1 MPTRQYLYMM
11 SANKEGGI
19 LSTRNGRLTNSMEEE
34 EYLLFHSRGAGMEPP
49 ALTTKVKIQ
58 PLRFLQMKSKV
69 NAQNAAAAKKKK
81 AMGHQTGNNFA
92 LLLISQ
98 LAVFAAYL

>member
-1 MPTRQYLYMM
+1 
-11 SANKEGGI
+11 
-19 LSTRNGRLTNSMEEE
+19 MEEE

-81 AMGHQTGNNFA
+81 AMGQQTANNFA

-98 LAVFAAYL
+98 LAVFPAYL